1 MVMKKDEKVKVVKK
15 NPTRHKIIV
24 TQDRAMGTTKVP
36 YKTVYTEPVG
46 SKEEAKVRE
55 KELREEYKNVDALSV
70 SYFSL

>member
-1 MVMKKDEKVKVVKK
+1 MAMKKDEKAKVVKK
-15 NPTRHKIIV
+15 NPTRYKIIV
-24 TQDRAMGTTKVP
+24 AQGRAMGTPQVP
-36 YKTVYTEPVG
+36 YKTLYTEIVG